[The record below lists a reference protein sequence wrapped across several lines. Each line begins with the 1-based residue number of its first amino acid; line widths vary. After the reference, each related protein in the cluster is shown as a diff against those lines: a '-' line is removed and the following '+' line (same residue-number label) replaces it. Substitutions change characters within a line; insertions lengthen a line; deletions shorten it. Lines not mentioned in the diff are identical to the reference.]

1 VTSADRNAALLAW
14 YRTHRRDLPW
24 RGATGPWAVLV
35 GEVMLQQTQVA
46 RVAERYP
53 RFLSR
58 YPTPAALTAV
68 PLATALADW
77 DGLGYP
83 RRLVWLRDTA
93 RMVAEHGWPE
103 SVEGLA
109 RLPGIGP
116 YTAAAVACFAF
127 GVPVP
132 AVDTN
137 HRRVLSRWAGRAL
150 SGRELQTTAAALLD
164 ADHAADWNQ
173 AVMDLGAG
181 VCRPAPACSRC
192 PVEAWCRDPE
202 VRVSVRRQSR
212 FAGSHREA
220 RGAVLR
226 ALGAGAC
233 DAGDLAARTGMP
245 AERVET
251 AVRSLLEDG
260 LVEADGARFALAG

>member
-1 VTSADRNAALLAW
+1 VTAAARNAALLAW

-24 RGATGPWAVLV
+24 RGATDPWAVLV

-53 RFLSR
+53 RFLAR
-58 YPTPAALTAV
+58 YPNPAALAAA

-83 RRLVWLRDTA
+83 RRLVRLRDTA
-93 RMVAEHGWPE
+93 RTVAEHGWPE
-103 SVEGLA
+103 TVDLV

-137 HRRVLSRWAGRAL
+137 HRRVLSRWVGRAL

-181 VCRPAPACSRC
+181 VCRSTPACSRC
-192 PVEAWCRDPE
+192 PVEAWCRDPG
-202 VRVSVRRQSR
+202 VRVSVRRQGR
-212 FAGSHREA
+212 FAGSLREA

-233 DAGDLAARTGMP
+233 NVGDLSARTGMP
-245 AERVET
+245 ADRVET

-260 LVEADGARFALAG
+260 LVEADGVRVALAG